1 MYLLIVGMI
10 GICLP
15 DISFGETIIVYSA
28 KNSELCRF
36 EVDIAATPEEQA
48 RGLMFRKAMGDHEGM
63 FFIFARDE
71 TRHFWMRNTLI
82 PLDMIFINSKFS
94 VVDIHRNAQ
103 PLDET
108 LITSRKP
115 ARYVLELNAG
125 KAETCGIKNGSK
137 IKLIQALR

>member
-1 MYLLIVGMI
+1 MI
-10 GICLP
+10 CTCLP
-15 DISFGETIIVYSA
+15 DISFGETIIIYST
-28 KNSELCRF
+28 KGSESCRL
-36 EVDIAATPEEQA
+36 EVEIAATPEEQA
-48 RGLMFRKAMGDHEGM
+48 KGLMFRKAMGDNEGM

-82 PLDMIFINSKFS
+82 PLDMIFINNNFS

-108 LITSRKP
+108 LISSRKP

-125 KAETCGIKNGSK
+125 KAEKCEIKNGAK
-137 IKLIQALR
+137 IKLIKTLR